1 MTDAWTDRLSEYL
14 DGELPE
20 ETAARLEAHLATCAA
35 CREVLSGLRRVVAR
49 ARGLE
54 DRPPTRDL
62 WPAIEA
68 HIREAPAAARPAV
81 GGRAEG
87 RREAA
92 RPGGVRRL
100 ALTLPQWA
108 AAAAALVLLSAG
120 TMFMVMAGPQGDPGA
135 GPVATGDAAPALGPA
150 AGPEA
155 GLVGG
160 FEGPSRGYDQAIAQ
174 LETILTEAGGALD
187 TATVR
192 RLRESLAKVDRAI
205 EEARAALAEDP
216 ADPYLRQ
223 HLGETMRKK
232 ATLLRQT
239 VTLVTSQS

>member
-20 ETAARLEAHLATCAA
+20 EAATRLEAHLSTCAD

-49 ARGLE
+49 ARDLE

-62 WPAIEA
+62 WPGIEA
-68 HIREAPAAARPAV
+68 SIREAPAAARPA
-81 GGRAEG
+81 AG
-87 RREAA
+87 RREGA

-100 ALTLPQWA
+100 TLTLPQWA

-135 GPVATGDAAPALGPA
+135 GPVATGDPAPGLGPA
-150 AGPEA
+150 GGPEA

-160 FEGPSRGYDQAIAQ
+160 FEGPTRGYDQAIAQ
-174 LETILTEAGGALD
+174 LETILAEAGDGLD

-205 EEARAALAEDP
+205 EEARAALAEEP